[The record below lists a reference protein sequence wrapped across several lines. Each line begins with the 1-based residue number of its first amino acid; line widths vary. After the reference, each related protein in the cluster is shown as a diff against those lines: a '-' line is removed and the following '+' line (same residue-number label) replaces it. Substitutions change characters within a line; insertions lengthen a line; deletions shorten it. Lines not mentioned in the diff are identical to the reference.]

1 MVANTRNIEIDSS
14 LAVEAEKNFNKIG
27 LSLVDGI
34 NALLRQ
40 AIEREVYIRLFDRMR
55 EDVIKSGDFLTD
67 EEINAEI
74 NSARMDRRAGN

>member
-1 MVANTRNIEIDSS
+1 MAANTRNIEIDSS
-14 LAVEAEKNFNKIG
+14 LAVEAEKNFNKVG

-40 AIEREVYIRLFDRMR
+40 AIDREVYIRLFDKMR
-55 EDVIKSGDFLTD
+55 GDVVKSGDFLTD

-74 NSARMDRRAGN
+74 NAARIGRKAGK